1 MRRYW
6 VDKEAFVD
14 SDQGMTVLISGDSF
28 RHICI
33 VCRQDVD
40 DEFEVLTDGAIAY
53 KAKIVSREKKRAFA
67 KVISERVLPEIKKP
81 HIELCVSLP
90 KFNKFELILE
100 KSVELSV
107 SKIRPFFSENSFVRS
122 AKKLSEERLK
132 RWQKI
137 VMSATQQTG
146 RGRLMAIEP
155 PCTLGELLEK
165 FNQNDSAAGLFPY
178 EGECNQT
185 VKSELQ
191 DIKKGS
197 FDSVWAF
204 IGSEGGF
211 SLSELDQF
219 KNNGLS
225 PVTLGEQ
232 VLRVE
237 TACVSLA
244 SIIKYELGL
253 M

>member
-6 VDKEAFVD
+6 VEQAAFID
-14 SDQGMTVLISGDSF
+14 SDQGKSVLISGDNF

-40 DEFEVLTDGAIAY
+40 DEFEVLTDDAIAY
-53 KAKIVSREKKRAFA
+53 KVKIINKEKKRAFA
-67 KVISERVLPEIKKP
+67 NIISQRVLPEIKKP

-107 SKIRPFFSENSFVRS
+107 TKIRPFFSENSFIRS
-122 AKKLSEERLK
+122 AKKLSDERLK

-137 VMSATQQTG
+137 VKSATQQTG
-146 RGRLMAIEP
+146 RGRLMTIEP
-155 PCTLGELLEK
+155 PCTLAELLEN

-178 EGECNQT
+178 EGECEKT
-185 VKSELQ
+185 VKQELQ
-191 DIKKGS
+191 SIKTGS
-197 FDSVWAF
+197 YNSIWAF

-211 SLSELDQF
+211 SQVELSQF
-219 KNNGLS
+219 VSNGLS

-244 SIIKYELGL
+244 SIIKYELIDK
-253 M
+253 

>member
-6 VDKEAFVD
+6 IDKEAFVE
-14 SDQGMTVLISGDSF
+14 SDQGLTVIITGDSF
-28 RHICI
+28 KHICI
-33 VCRQDVD
+33 VCRQDIG
-40 DEFEVLTDGAIAY
+40 DEFEVLTDQAVAY
-53 KAKIVSREKKRAFA
+53 KVKIISKEKKRAFA
-67 KVISERVLPEIKKP
+67 SVISERQIPEIKKP

-107 SKIRPFFSENSFVRS
+107 TKIRPFFSENSFVRNS
-122 AKKLSEERLK
+122 KKISEERLK

-146 RGRLMAIEP
+146 RGHLMTIEP
-155 PCTLGELLEK
+155 PCTLGELLTS

-178 EGECNQT
+178 EGDCLQT

-191 DIKKGS
+191 KIKQGS

-211 SLSELDQF
+211 SLNELEQF
-219 KNNGLS
+219 KANNLQ
-225 PVTLGEQ
+225 PLTLGEQ

-244 SIIKYELGL
+244 SIIKYELIDQ
-253 M
+253 